1 MRGRNAL
8 RLAVSASLLSS
19 AGLAPAQQVEVQRL
33 EEIIVTAQKREERL
47 RDVPQSVTAI
57 TDVTLERL
65 QANDFSDYVARV
77 PGMTAVTN
85 QPGSSRLTLRGLNT
99 GGVASTIGTY
109 IDETPFG
116 SSTALAEAAEL
127 APDLDPFDI
136 ERIEVLRGPQGT
148 LYGASTLGGLIKFVT
163 QEPSTEDLEFSA
175 RVSGESTEGGDES
188 WGVRALGNVPLGD
201 KAAMRLSGWYRSQG
215 GFIDDPA
222 RGVEDIDGS
231 ETTGGRANFLVNA
244 TEDLSFRLSA
254 TTQEIDSDAPTA
266 ADYFPVPLEPVSGET
281 SLSRGFSEARKTSY
295 DIYNGTI
302 DWDLGWAS
310 FLSSTSYSELD
321 QDSQTDATVAIPIGV
336 TPLLVASVANTEK
349 FTQEFRLT
357 SPASKNL
364 EWLVGLF
371 YSDEDSLISDNVLL
385 GPPPGTPVPGLPV
398 PFNLMLDSEYEE
410 VAAFGTITYYF
421 TEQFDVAVGARYSTN
436 DQTAVQSGTAAP
448 NATVDSD
455 DSVTTYSLAPRW
467 RINDDTM
474 LYARVASGYRP
485 GGPNV
490 RSAFGTIP
498 SQFDSDTAVNYELG
512 VKTDFFDG
520 MLRLDAA
527 VFYIDWEDIQ
537 LLVSD
542 GVVAGNSNGGT
553 AESQGVEWAATLSP
567 VDGLSIVWSGA
578 YSDAELTSDTDPPD
592 APLVLTGGEDG
603 DSLPYVPEWSSS
615 LDVDYEWDVFTDAS
629 AFVGGSWRYVGDQ
642 MTGFSTE
649 LLGAFGEPQ
658 IELPSYDVIDLRAGV
673 DFERFTIELF
683 AKNVTDEHAVLSFA
697 NFGQVP
703 PGAPPN
709 GTAGVLRP
717 RTIGLS
723 LSTRF

>member
-1 MRGRNAL
+1 MRMRGRNAL
-8 RLAVSASLLSS
+8 RLAVSASLLSA
-19 AGLAPAQQVEVQRL
+19 AGLAPAQEVKVDRL

-57 TDVTLERL
+57 SEVTLERL

-109 IDETPFG
+109 VDETPFG

-188 WGVRALGNVPLGD
+188 WGARALGNVPMGD

-244 TEDLSFRLSA
+244 TDDLSFRLSA
-254 TTQEIDSDAPTA
+254 TTQEIDSDAPSTT
-266 ADYFPVPLEPVSGET
+266 DYFPVPLEPVNGET
-281 SLSRGFSEARKTSY
+281 MQSRGFSEARKTSY

-302 DWDLGWAS
+302 DWDLAWAS

-321 QDSQTDATVAIPIGV
+321 QDSLTDSTVAFGGLPSHI
-336 TPLLVASVANTEK
+336 ASVATTEK
-349 FTQEFRLT
+349 LTQEFRLT
-357 SPASKNL
+357 SASTKHL

-371 YSDEDSLISDNVLL
+371 YADEDSRISDDVLL
-385 GPPPGTPVPGLPV
+385 DAPPGTPSGLNV
-398 PFNLMLDSEYEE
+398 GLDSEYEE
-410 VAAFGTITYYF
+410 IAAFGTITYYL
-421 TEQFDVAVGARYSTN
+421 TPQFDVAIGARYSTN

-467 RINDDTM
+467 RISDDTM
-474 LYARVASGYRP
+474 LYARVATGYRP

-490 RSAFGTIP
+490 ASPFGNTLP
-498 SQFDSDTAVNYELG
+498 ATFDSDTATNYELG
-512 VKTDFFDG
+512 IKTDFFDG

-537 LLVSD
+537 LLTFD
-542 GVVAGNSNGGT
+542 GAVAGNNNGGT

-567 VDGLSIVWSGA
+567 ADGLSIVWSGA
-578 YSDAELTSDTDPPD
+578 YTDAELTSDTDPPG

-603 DSLPYVPEWSSS
+603 DSLPNVPEWSSS
-615 LDVDYEWDVFTDAS
+615 LDIDYEWDVFTDAT

-649 LLGAFGEPQ
+649 LLGAFGDPQ

-673 DFERFTIELF
+673 DFERFTIELY

-709 GTAGVLRP
+709 GTAAVLRP
-717 RTIGLS
+717 RTVGLS
-723 LSTRF
+723 LSARF